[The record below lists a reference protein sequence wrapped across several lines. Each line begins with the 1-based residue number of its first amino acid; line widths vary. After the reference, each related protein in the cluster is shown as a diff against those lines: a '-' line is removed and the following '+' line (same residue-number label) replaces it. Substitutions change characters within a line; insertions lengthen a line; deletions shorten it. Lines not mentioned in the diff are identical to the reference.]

1 MLFYFDIVL
10 RMLHDLVFNTNVLL
24 SRGNNNTPTKA
35 LEQVRAALQ
44 PSLNVEIERVLH
56 RYQEV

>member
-1 MLFYFDIVL
+1 
-10 RMLHDLVFNTNVLL
+10 MLHDLVFNTNVLL

-56 RYQEV
+56 SYQEV